1 MDEQELTNTQELTAD
16 ERTFIQSILI
26 AFGTVRRKKE
36 VHAVGSEKWTVLH
49 ELENNI
55 LSQLYTRNY
64 GADAINLERTLLE
77 ELNLVPSDFL
87 E

>member
-1 MDEQELTNTQELTAD
+1 MNEQELTNTQELTAD
-16 ERTFIQSILI
+16 KRTFIQSMLI

-36 VHAVGSEKWTVLH
+36 VHAVGSEKWTILH

-55 LSQLYTRNY
+55 LSQLYARDY
-64 GADAINLERTLLE
+64 GADTINLERTFLE

>member
-1 MDEQELTNTQELTAD
+1 MNEQELTNTQELTAD
-16 ERTFIQSILI
+16 KRIIVQSILI

-36 VHAVGSEKWTVLH
+36 ILAVGSEKWTILH

-55 LSQLYTRNY
+55 LSQLYAQNY
-64 GADAINLERTLLE
+64 STDTINLELTYLE